1 MYCLLNAYM
10 SHSLHFT
17 YVYKTGL
24 RCNVKYITHTAAMT
38 F

>member
-1 MYCLLNAYM
+1 MRYLWNISM

-17 YVYKTGL
+17 HVHETGL